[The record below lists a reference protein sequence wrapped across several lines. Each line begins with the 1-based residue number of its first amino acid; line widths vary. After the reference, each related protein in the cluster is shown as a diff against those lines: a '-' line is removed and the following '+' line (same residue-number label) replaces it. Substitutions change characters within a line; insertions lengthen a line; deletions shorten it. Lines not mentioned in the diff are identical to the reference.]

1 MRMRRSRSILSDPA
15 GRHRALPLD
24 GKGWL
29 ASTLTLLACAP
40 ALASDLP
47 AGQAKAVV
55 EGVCTQCHSLNT
67 ITRAAGYSS
76 AERWREVFESM
87 IKLPD
92 AQAQR
97 VASYLAEHFPEKPH
111 RRPNLIAG
119 DVQIQITEWLVP
131 TLGQR
136 ARDPAQGP
144 DGDIWWTGMWA
155 SLVGRL
161 DPQSGQMQE
170 FKLPPSARPHSIVP
184 DSDGHIWYTGNSNAT
199 IGMLDPESGKI
210 TEYPTQA
217 RDPHTAVFHPNGK
230 LYFTAQH
237 AGMLGR
243 LDPDSGDLREIKTR
257 SRPYGIQVGP
267 DGRLWIAYNGT
278 NKIGVM
284 DPDSMQLR
292 YYTVPDKRSRI
303 RRLGLDSQGIVWY
316 VNSTR
321 GRIGRLEPDTGKIKE
336 WDSPSGPNS
345 HPYALAVI
353 NDVIWYNES
362 GMRPDA
368 LVRFDPHNESFQ
380 SWAIP
385 SGVGIIRRMWVTREN
400 NLLIHQSSSN
410 RIGLVQIPEQ
420 TDPAGTIPKLPRLTP
435 VLQ

>member
-1 MRMRRSRSILSDPA
+1 MRIRRSRSIVSEPA
-15 GRHRALPLD
+15 ESHRPPTMF

-29 ASTLTLLACAP
+29 ASTLTLLASAP
-40 ALASDLP
+40 ALASSLP
-47 AGQAKAVV
+47 DGQAKPLV
-55 EGVCTQCHSLNT
+55 EAVCTQCHNLNT

-92 AQAQR
+92 AQAQS
-97 VASYLAEHFPEKPH
+97 VAAYLAEHFPEQPQ
-111 RRPNLIAG
+111 RRPTLVSG
-119 DVQIQITEWLVP
+119 DTRIEITEWQVP

-161 DPQSGQMQE
+161 DPNNGQMQE
-170 FKLPPSARPHSIVP
+170 FKLPASARPHSIVP
-184 DSDGHIWYTGNSNAT
+184 DADGHIWYTGNSNAT
-199 IGMLDPESGKI
+199 IGKLNPETGKI

-243 LDPDSGDLREIKTR
+243 LDPQTGELSEIKTEP
-257 SRPYGIQVGP
+257 RPYGIQVGP
-267 DGRLWIAYNGT
+267 DGQLWIAYNGT
-278 NKIGVM
+278 NKIGAM
-284 DPDSMQLR
+284 APDSMKVR
-292 YYTVPDKRSRI
+292 YYTVPNKRSRV
-303 RRLGLDSQGIVWY
+303 RRLGLDSQGMVWY

-321 GRIGRLEPDTGKIKE
+321 GRIGRLDPATGKIKE
-336 WDSPSGPNS
+336 WASPSGPDS

-368 LVRFDPHNESFQ
+368 LVRFDPASESFQ

-410 RIGLVQIPEQ
+410 RIGLVRIPDQ
-420 TDPAGTIPKLPRLTP
+420 QPPVDSILNLPRLTP
-435 VLQ
+435 IMQ